1 MNCSFSRPILSLVKG
16 INGVSLT
23 AKTNNAGIY
32 MTKKKTFRKTRSEKK
47 DFISE
52 NYRHTKSIVVKFIP
66 V

>member
-32 MTKKKTFRKTRSEKK
+32 MTKKKNVPKNKK
-47 DFISE
+47 
-52 NYRHTKSIVVKFIP
+52 
-66 V
+66 